1 MRMKKRY
8 AAAGLACIMA
18 LSAAG
23 CTAGTGSSVVFP
35 QEFSVH
41 QYQGEEDGQ
50 VTVQS
55 RATVRAVPDVAEL
68 SLSVRSEDKEAA
80 GCQKKNEEALR
91 KALEYLKSQ
100 GIEETSIQTS
110 GYDLYP
116 RYSWTEEGGQVLTGY
131 EMNTQITVSGVPME
145 QVGTLL
151 GGTVS
156 AGVNSI
162 EYVKYMCS
170 DYDGAYQEAL
180 KDAVAA
186 AKEKAEAMGE
196 AGGFQVLEVESISE
210 YGDDP
215 TVRYAATNAKADM
228 LAAAE
233 SEGAGTAMSVEA
245 GELEIEAQIT
255 VSFQIKPR

>member
-1 MRMKKRY
+1 M
-8 AAAGLACIMA
+8 
-18 LSAAG
+18 
-23 CTAGTGSSVVFP
+23 
-35 QEFSVH
+35 
-41 QYQGEEDGQ
+41 
-50 VTVQS
+50 
-55 RATVRAVPDVAEL
+55 
-68 SLSVRSEDKEAA
+68 
-80 GCQKKNEEALR
+80 
-91 KALEYLKSQ
+91 
-100 GIEETSIQTS
+100 
-110 GYDLYP
+110 
-116 RYSWTEEGGQVLTGY
+116 TGY
-131 EMNTQITVSGVPME
+131 EMNTRITVSGVPME
-145 QVGTLL
+145 QVGILL

-170 DYDGAYQEAL
+170 DYDGAYEEAL

-196 AGGFQVLEVESISE
+196 AGGFQVLEVKSISE
-210 YGDDP
+210 YGDEP
-215 TVRYAATNAKADM
+215 TVRYAATNAKADI